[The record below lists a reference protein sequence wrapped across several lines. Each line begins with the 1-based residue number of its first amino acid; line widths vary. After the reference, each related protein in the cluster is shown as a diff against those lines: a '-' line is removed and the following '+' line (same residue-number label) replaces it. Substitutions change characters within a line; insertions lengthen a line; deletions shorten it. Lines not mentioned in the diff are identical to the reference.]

1 MFQVKVYNPVTQA
14 FKLVG
19 YPVDKL
25 SDLSPQL
32 KAATKRVHGRGLLVG
47 FERVDGE
54 EMPKFDLHPES
65 ASGAT
70 FKQYI
75 ESGFRFVRLIQEIDG
90 RVSAYMAGRNG
101 IRVRI
106 NADGLTRSVDQF
118 GRVA

>member
-1 MFQVKVYNPVTQA
+1 MFQVKVWDPVTKA
-14 FKLVG
+14 SKLVG

-32 KAATKRVHGRGLLVG
+32 KAATKRVEMTRLLVG
-47 FERVDGE
+47 YERVDGK

-65 ASGAT
+65 ASGAA
-70 FKQYI
+70 FKQYLD
-75 ESGFRFVRLIQEIDG
+75 SGFRFVRLIQEIDG